1 MRRRTFTASLG
12 AAAVAAAAVP
22 AHASAKTSASCEDA
36 YTWRNAVVNGGGYV
50 PGIVFNETEAD
61 LIYARTDIGGLYRWQ
76 EPTQT
81 WLPLLDWVGW
91 DEWGW
96 TGVVSVATDP
106 VETDRVYAA
115 VGTYTNDWDP
125 TNGAVLY
132 SDDRGATW
140 GAAELPFKQG
150 GNMPGRGMGERL
162 AVDPTDNAVVY
173 LGTPNGN
180 GLWRSVD
187 HGRTWAK
194 VEAFPNAG
202 NFVQDPGSDYSD
214 DNQGVIWVE
223 FDQTGGRIFV
233 GVADPA
239 DPLYVSEDRGQTWQP
254 VPGAAAIGA
263 VDGNRAIPKQA
274 AIDHANGHL
283 FIVTSWD
290 PGPYNGA
297 PASGKGGA
305 VWRLDLATGD
315 WKDVTPTYSPVG
327 KTPGFGGITVDRQR
341 PGTLMTATQN
351 NWYPDEIIYRSR
363 DSGATW
369 ETSWDYAW
377 DANWS
382 WPPERTDR
390 FTMDASGSE
399 WLSFGGSDDG
409 PAYAVKH
416 GWMID
421 ALSIDPHNSDR
432 VMWGT
437 GATIWG
443 TEQLTAWDAQGALL
457 GWDDAAGHQVALPIE
472 PFAVAVRADG
482 VEETAVQDIAAL
494 GGTLV
499 SATGDLGGFVQT
511 DLGRAGVQIRRPDWS
526 SGRGVDFAALNP
538 DVVVGTGDVH
548 GDVDGHVG
556 VSTDRGATWLT
567 TKRLEGV
574 AGGANGGTVAVSAD
588 GAVIV
593 WTPGDGTTAPV
604 FSTDLGQTWTP
615 VDGLPAGAK
624 VRADRVDPN
633 RLYAFAS
640 GVFFASTNGGLS
652 FAETGAS
659 GLPAEGDVDFRAVPG
674 KRGHLWLVGG
684 NTPAEVD
691 PVYGMWRSTDGGRS
705 WRRIRDFEAAD
716 AVGFGKGRRRGY
728 PAIYTSAKAG
738 GQRGIWRST
747 DEGQS
752 WARINDDAHQWAWTG
767 KAISGDPE
775 VYGRVYIA
783 TNGRGLI
790 YGDITD

>member
-1 MRRRTFTASLG
+1 VRRRTFAASLG
-12 AAAVAAAAVP
+12 AAAMAATAVPTAAAA
-22 AHASAKTSASCEDA
+22 KTSGSCEDA

-61 LIYARTDIGGLYRWQ
+61 LAYARTDIGGLYRWQ
-76 EPTQT
+76 EATQT
-81 WLPLLDWVGW
+81 WLPLLDWIDW
-91 DEWGW
+91 DHWGW

-106 VETDRVYAA
+106 VETNRVYAA
-115 VGTYTNDWDP
+115 VGTYTNDWDT

-132 SDDRGATW
+132 SDDYGATW

-162 AVDPTDNAVVY
+162 AVDPADNAVVY

-180 GLWRSVD
+180 GLWRSTD
-187 HGRTWAK
+187 YGRTWAE

-202 NFVQDPGSDYSD
+202 NFVQDPNSDYSD

-223 FDQTGGRIFV
+223 FDQAGGRTFV

-239 DPLYVSEDRGQTWQP
+239 DPLYVSQDRGRTWQP

-263 VDGNRAIPKQA
+263 VDGNRTIPKQA
-274 AIDHANGHL
+274 AIDHENGHL

-290 PGPYNGA
+290 PGPYNGG
-297 PASGKGGA
+297 PASGRGGA
-305 VWRLDLATGD
+305 VWRLDLATGA
-315 WKDVTPTYSPVG
+315 WTDVTPAHSPTG
-327 KTPGFGGITVDRQR
+327 QTPGFGGVTVDRQR
-341 PGTLMTATQN
+341 PGTLMAASEN
-351 NWYPDEIIYRSR
+351 NWWPDEVVYRSV

-369 ETSWDYAW
+369 STSWEYA
-377 DANWS
+377 AGV
-382 WPPERTDR
+382 RTDR
-390 FTMDASGSE
+390 FVMDASGSE
-399 WLSFGGSDDG
+399 WLSFGGTDSG
-409 PAYAVKH
+409 AAYAVKH

-421 ALSIDPHNSDR
+421 ALAIDPHNSDR
-432 VMWGT
+432 IMWGT

-443 TEQLTAWDAQGALL
+443 TEQLTAWDGQGPLV
-457 GWDDAAGHQVALPIE
+457 GEDGSALPVE
-472 PFAVAVRADG
+472 RFTVAVRAEG
-482 VEETAVQDIAAL
+482 VEETSVQDIAAL

-499 SATGDLGGFVQT
+499 SATGDLGGFVHT
-511 DLGRAGVQIRRPDWS
+511 DLGRAGKQIRRPDWS

-538 DVVVGTGDVH
+538 DIVVGTGDVH

-556 VSTDRGATWLT
+556 VSIDRGATWLT

-574 AGGANGGTVAVSAD
+574 AGGANAGSVAVSAD

-593 WTPGDGTTAPV
+593 WTPGDGATPPV

-615 VDGLPAGAK
+615 VEGLPASAK

-633 RLYAFAS
+633 RLYAFVS
-640 GVFFASTNGGLS
+640 GRFFASVNGGLS

-659 GLPAEGDVDFRAVPG
+659 GLPPSGSVDFRAVPG
-674 KRGHLWLVGG
+674 KLGHLWLAGG
-684 NTPAEVD
+684 NDPDVVD
-691 PVYGMWRSTDGGRS
+691 PLYGMWRSTDGGAS
-705 WRRIRDFEAAD
+705 WKRVRDFEQAD
-716 AVGFGKGRRRGY
+716 SVGFGKGRRRGY

-747 DEGQS
+747 DQGRT

-767 KAISGDPE
+767 QAITGDPE
-775 VYGRVYIA
+775 VYGRVYLT

-790 YGDITD
+790 YGDIAD